1 MSPLSGYAIFILA
14 LLHICCFLIQFT
26 KAFFFLIHFHAFN
39 KLNSQIYIKYDHFI
53 YRIDFITNL
62 ICFVFFFFSVD
73 KKFNVDNIF
82 VCCC

>member
-39 KLNSQIYIKYDHFI
+39 KLNSQIYIKYVVFDDIISFI
-53 YRIDFITNL
+53 EL
-62 ICFVFFFFSVD
+62 ILLQ
-73 KKFNVDNIF
+73 I
-82 VCCC
+82 